1 MASKTYELSTMPS
14 PENPTGAIASGLSE
28 AQVYDYLRSQF
39 ASFRAFSDSLQYRL
53 STRSNHGTARFM
65 VDPSGLF
72 KNGYGKSDAIKH
84 AYAYA
89 FVTREK

>member
-14 PENPTGAIASGLSE
+14 PENPTGIIASGLSE

-39 ASFRAFSDSLQYRL
+39 SSFNTFSESLRYRL
-53 STRSNHGTARFM
+53 ALHSAHGTARFM
-65 VDPSGLF
+65 VEQSSTF
-72 KNGYGKSDAIKH
+72 KAGYGKSPDAP
-84 AYAYA
+84 AYA

>member
-14 PENPTGAIASGLSE
+14 QENPTGIITSGLSE

-39 ASFRAFSDSLQYRL
+39 ANFRAFSDSLQYRL

-65 VDPSGLF
+65 VEQSSTF
-72 KNGYGKSDAIKH
+72 KAGYGKSTDAP
-84 AYAYA
+84 AYA